1 MLSFVRALGFLA
13 PLAVAAFV
21 TVALGV
27 AAYVPESQRP
37 ALVAVLAV
45 AAIAGMTTMA
55 LLAWSYIGW
64 RLGRIANALEHALET
79 DRPTELRVIGIPAE
93 RRLAQAFNTAAG
105 AFLLTEARATHDRLT
120 GVANRETLL
129 ATLATDVDRADDHC
143 HF

>member
-13 PLAVAAFV
+13 PLAVAALV

-79 DRPTELRVIGIPAE
+79 DRPTELRVIGHP
-93 RRLAQAFNTAAG
+93 G
-105 AFLLTEARATHDRLT
+105 RATTGAGLQHGRGSLPPDR
-120 GVANRETLL
+120 GAR
-129 ATLATDVDRADDHC
+129 HP
-143 HF
+143 